1 MINILLVEDNADMLM
16 MLAQVLEWGGY
27 DVVSGRNGREGI
39 DLLNS
44 MNNLPDLIISDMLMP
59 EMGGLEFLSAVRNHP
74 QWNGLPF
81 VVMSAHSSSVERQTA
96 LDSGADDFLVKP
108 FNLDDFQKILS
119 RWQGENSL

>member
-27 DVVSGRNGREGI
+27 DVMLGRNGREGI
-39 DLLNS
+39 DLLKS
-44 MNNLPDLIISDMLMP
+44 MGKLPDLIISDMKMP
-59 EMGGLEFLSAVRNHP
+59 EMGGLDFLLTVRNAP
-74 QWNGLPF
+74 QWHDLPF
-81 VVMSAHSSSVERQTA
+81 VIMSAHSSSVERQAA

-119 RWQGENSL
+119 RWQGENSR